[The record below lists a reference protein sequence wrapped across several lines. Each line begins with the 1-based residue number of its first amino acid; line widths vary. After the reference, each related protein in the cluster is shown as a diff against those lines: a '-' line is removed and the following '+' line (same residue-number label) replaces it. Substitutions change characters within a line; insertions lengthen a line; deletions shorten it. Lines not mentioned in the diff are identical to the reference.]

1 MRWLLCLLSLAALS
15 YSQNPETAVFPS
27 SVATDSDLLVAKD
40 DAWSVLSSSI
50 DETTLNI
57 PVANASR
64 FIYPSS
70 VKIESE
76 LIKICNI
83 SGNTLI
89 ACSGGRGFGGTTAAK
104 HSSGVIVEDVITAKH
119 HNLLAAEIKAIEEAL
134 GPDLSHPINKGT
146 SLPTSCSVGDL
157 YFKTDATPGENIYLC
172 TSENTWTQVQTGS
185 SNSLTIENEFSTQ
198 GAVPVAAAGSGRAVV
213 ESPLV
218 VDAESGSMTINSSN
232 PTELTLKN
240 HSSTMS
246 APSSS
251 GLTKLGISST
261 GTLVTRTYGGNEL
274 EYSTTDHSH
283 AWGSITGTL
292 SNQTDLQSALDAKV
306 SSVSGTSNEITSS
319 GGTTPT
325 LSIADTFRITGKTA
339 TAPVKAGATLPS
351 TCTVGDLF
359 YKTDATAGQNLYGCT
374 STDTWTQLG
383 GSVGSSTPTELTLKN
398 HSSTMSAPSSSG
410 LTKLGI
416 SSTGTLVTRTYG
428 GNELEYST
436 TDHSHAW
443 GSITGTLSN
452 QTDLQSALDAKV
464 SSVSGTSN
472 EITSSGGTTP
482 TLSIADTFRITGKT
496 ATAPVKAGTTLPSTC
511 TVGDLFYKTDATAG
525 QNLYG
530 CTSTDTWTQLGSSTF
545 LGLSDTPSSYTNY
558 GLYPVRV
565 NSSANALEF
574 DDTMNVLYWEFMEQ
588 FTGGVRNAGYQNG
601 AMGNVGWFEDKF
613 GSASANV
620 MSGDTYMSRQRI
632 GGSAYFSTGT
642 TSDSYVIW
650 RIPGQNTD
658 RFASWEYLRN
668 EVWEINFVVRVSSDW
683 KSGVFVMGFG
693 AKESAADTDG
703 RIAVVGR
710 TGTTNWRYEV
720 CSTNTTCDSVDSKVA
735 VNTTWRRFRIRRA
748 PGDAAGKFRFCYD
761 ACTTEVTINT
771 SHPANYSGGH
781 LLMKLYN
788 TAASLNEVT
797 VDRVYGRFRLQS
809 PW

>member
-339 TAPVKAGATLPS
+339 TAPVKAG
-351 TCTVGDLF
+351 
-359 YKTDATAGQNLYGCT
+359 
-374 STDTWTQLG
+374 
-383 GSVGSSTPTELTLKN
+383 
-398 HSSTMSAPSSSG
+398 
-410 LTKLGI
+410 
-416 SSTGTLVTRTYG
+416 
-428 GNELEYST
+428 
-436 TDHSHAW
+436 
-443 GSITGTLSN
+443 
-452 QTDLQSALDAKV
+452 
-464 SSVSGTSN
+464 
-472 EITSSGGTTP
+472 
-482 TLSIADTFRITGKT
+482 
-496 ATAPVKAGTTLPSTC
+496 TTLPSTC

-530 CTSTDTWTQLGSSTF
+530 CTSTNTWTQLGSSTF

-574 DDTMNVLYWEFMEQ
+574 DDAMNVNYWEFMEQ
-588 FTGGVRNAGYQNG
+588 FTGGVHNADSQNG
-601 AMGNVGWFEDKF
+601 AMGDVGWFEDKF

-632 GGSAYFSTGT
+632 GGRAYFSTGT

-761 ACTTEVTINT
+761 ACTTEATINT

-788 TAASLNEVT
+788 TAESSNGVT